1 MKLIGLTGAIG
12 SGKSS
17 VSQRLAQKGALII
30 DGDAVAKQLQQKGS
44 PLLEKMVHAFG
55 DVLLPSGELDRQKVA
70 QIVFND
76 AEKLKQLNGIMHP
89 AINDEIM
96 RQVHEQIDTQQIV
109 VLDMPLLVEN
119 PRTGFSALVI
129 VDIDPETAIS
139 RLVSHRKMN
148 KDDARKRMSSQ
159 ATREQ
164 RLSVADRVIDNN
176 GELSELQA
184 QIDDLWD
191 WFATLPE
198 AKAGAGSLMQKSK

>member
-30 DGDAVAKQLQQKGS
+30 DGDAIAKQLQQKGS

-148 KDDARKRMSSQ
+148 KDDARKRMNSQ

>member
-30 DGDAVAKQLQQKGS
+30 DGDAIAKQLQHKGS
-44 PLLEKMVHAFG
+44 PLLDKMVHAFG

-148 KDDARKRMSSQ
+148 EDDARKRMNRQ

>member
-1 MKLIGLTGAIG
+1 
-12 SGKSS
+12 
-17 VSQRLAQKGALII
+17 
-30 DGDAVAKQLQQKGS
+30 
-44 PLLEKMVHAFG
+44 
-55 DVLLPSGELDRQKVA
+55 LDRQKVA
-70 QIVFND
+70 QIVFGD

-96 RQVHEQIDTQQIV
+96 RQIHEQIDTQQIV

-139 RLVSHRKMN
+139 RLVSYRKMN
-148 KDDARKRMSSQ
+148 EDDARKRMNSQ

-198 AKAGAGSLMQKSK
+198 AKVGAGSLMQKSK

>member
-30 DGDAVAKQLQQKGS
+30 DGDAIAKQLQQKGS

-76 AEKLKQLNGIMHP
+76 TEKLKQLNGIMHP

>member
-30 DGDAVAKQLQQKGS
+30 DGDAIAKQLQHKGS
-44 PLLEKMVHAFG
+44 PLLEKMVQTFG

-96 RQVHEQIDTQQIV
+96 RQINEQSDTQQIV

-129 VDIDPETAIS
+129 VDVDPEIAIS
-139 RLVSHRKMN
+139 RLVNHRKMN
-148 KDDARKRMSSQ
+148 EDDARKRMNSQ

-164 RLSVADRVIDNN
+164 RLLVADRVIDNN
-176 GELSELQA
+176 GEIDELQL
-184 QIDDLWD
+184 QVDELWD

-198 AKAGAGSLMQKSK
+198 SKAGAGSLTQQRN

>member
-1 MKLIGLTGAIG
+1 
-12 SGKSS
+12 
-17 VSQRLAQKGALII
+17 
-30 DGDAVAKQLQQKGS
+30 
-44 PLLEKMVHAFG
+44 
-55 DVLLPSGELDRQKVA
+55 
-70 QIVFND
+70 
-76 AEKLKQLNGIMHP
+76 LKQLNGIMHP

>member
-30 DGDAVAKQLQQKGS
+30 DGDAIAKQLQQKGS

>member
-30 DGDAVAKQLQQKGS
+30 DGDAIAKQLQQKGS
-44 PLLEKMVHAFG
+44 PLLEKMVHALG

>member
-30 DGDAVAKQLQQKGS
+30 DGDAIAKQLQQKGS

-55 DVLLPSGELDRQKVA
+55 DVLMPSGELDRQKVA